1 MLQEAKKEEIMSE
14 KDDCLNEKSKLELK
28 HARAVHD
35 VAQEAEKK
43 TVFIQRLEKEIED
56 KQSKADEAKDQ
67 GKLALAM
74 ELLNEVTVMREQCE
88 HEQQACTALQ
98 GSQKPHKLLTQGE
111 ESLFGDL
118 DERIEALDAE
128 AEFMALSIAEH
139 DREIQEG
146 VNTKEAM
153 NMQLQMIAAQDA
165 KVILCK
171 YLDKFVKV
179 KEKQLQDAKRVANLE
194 VQLKEK
200 AQALD
205 EVERNSRLK
214 ELEFDRRLTELQ
226 TQHAKNVQYLLK
238 QVETVSTTPAPE
250 RHHSVL
256 SFCSQIWPFKTCS
269 SDFFRTL

>member
-35 VAQEAEKK
+35 VAQEVHKK

-56 KQSKADEAKDQ
+56 KQSKAEEAKDQ

-146 VNTKEAM
+146 LNTKEAM

-165 KVILCK
+165 KAILCK

-214 ELEFDRRLTELQ
+214 ELEFDRRYNDLILRCL
-226 TQHAKNVQYLLK
+226 V
-238 QVETVSTTPAPE
+238 
-250 RHHSVL
+250 
-256 SFCSQIWPFKTCS
+256 
-269 SDFFRTL
+269 